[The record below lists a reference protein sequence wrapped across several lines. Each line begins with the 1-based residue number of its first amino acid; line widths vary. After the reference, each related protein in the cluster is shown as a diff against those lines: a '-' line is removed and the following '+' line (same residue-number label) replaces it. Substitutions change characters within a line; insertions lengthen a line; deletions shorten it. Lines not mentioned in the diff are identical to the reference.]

1 LQIQIAEVLAGSDCE
16 DERKNVSLLFLMS
29 NLKTLVYKKDATN
42 TQRVTLSAVRSCIYR
57 AEVIYKMIVDF

>member
-1 LQIQIAEVLAGSDCE
+1 MAEVLAGSDCE

-42 TQRVTLSAVRSCIYR
+42 TQRVIL
-57 AEVIYKMIVDF
+57 